1 MILGIE
7 IALLIMGIL
16 ALVRGRLQITGSKIV
31 TGIPARVLGLL
42 ALTPLPIVIAVAMG
56 YTIMNSMDKTPEQ
69 IEQWANDN
77 KTTFVIMEA
86 VIVLGIA
93 ALLFTIS
100 LIIAKPP
107 EDQDVKP
114 SKMYDRQGRRK
125 RNDDEE
131 ADDENEDDDR
141 PRKKG
146 WRDE

>member
-7 IALLIMGIL
+7 IALIIMGIL
-16 ALVRGRLQITGSKIV
+16 ALVRGKIQMTGSKIV
-31 TGIPARVLGLL
+31 TGIPARFLGLL
-42 ALTPLPIVIAVAMG
+42 ALTPLPIVLVVATG

-77 KTTFVIMEA
+77 KMTFVIMEA

-93 ALLFTIS
+93 AILFTIGF
-100 LIIAKPP
+100 IIGKPP
-107 EDQDVKP
+107 LEPEAKP

-125 RNDDEE
+125 GNEDDEE
-131 ADDENEDDDR
+131 DDGDDR